1 MRLGK
6 HQIRLLVQLGTPAL
20 MLVVP
25 DRLSRSLEKRGLVA
39 SRSKRTDG
47 FIGITPAGL
56 RALADLYDAGK
67 LDKIVGEPGGA
78 DDG

>member
-6 HQIRLLVQLGTPAL
+6 HQIRLLAGLGTPAL

-25 DRLSRSLEKRGLVA
+25 NMVSRSLEKHGLVKG
-39 SRSKRTDG
+39 RSTRTDG

-67 LDKIVGEPGGA
+67 LDKMVGEPGAGS
-78 DDG
+78 